1 MSKKVIGIDLG
12 TGFSAVST
20 IENGVPVV
28 ITNTE
33 GGRTTPSVVQ
43 INGDEVVIGSPAKR
57 SMVMKPK
64 NTVQFVK
71 RLMGCSWDDENV
83 QKMIR
88 LSTYEIINKNNKPY
102 VKIEGKEYS
111 PEQISSM
118 ILGEMKKI
126 AEDYLGDTVTDAVIT
141 CPAWFNDVQRNATK
155 TAGELAGLNVLRI
168 INEPTAAALAADLI
182 KGKKDKKIVVVD
194 SGCGTVDV
202 SVLDISDGVAEVLA
216 SDGDVFL
223 GGKDYDDA
231 LVKYI
236 ISEFKKSNGV
246 DLTKDQMAYARVVEA
261 AEKAKC
267 ELSSTTST
275 DISLSYIAFK
285 DGAPLHLA
293 MTITRARFESLIG
306 DLNRRTVEKA
316 LSAISKAKINASDVD
331 TILLVG
337 GTTRIPSLQEALKKN
352 VCQNLSSSVN
362 PDEAVTIGAAKQADI
377 LAGNSEGDVLLL
389 DVTPISLGI
398 ETLGGVMTK
407 LVEANTTIPTSKK
420 QVFSTAIDNQPAVT
434 IRVLQGERY
443 QADDNKTIGVFTLD
457 GILPAKKGTPQ
468 IEVTFD
474 IDANGIIS
482 VSAKDLGTNKEQHVK
497 IENQN
502 LSEEEINRIKA
513 DAEKFAEADKKKREE
528 QELFNSAEAFAGSIR
543 NALSD
548 TEHPLTISEEAKTE
562 INGLLDELDKAIQ
575 DKDKDKIKE
584 KQTEIQNIFNPIM
597 EELYK
602 ATGAGS
608 TGTNSEKTA

>member
-20 IENGVPVV
+20 IENGSPVV
-28 ITNTE
+28 IANSE

-43 INGDEVVIGSPAKR
+43 INGDEVVVGNAAKR

-71 RLMGCSWDDENV
+71 RLMGCSFDDENV
-83 QKMIR
+83 QKMIE
-88 LSTYEIINKNNKPY
+88 LSTYEIVNKNNKPY
-102 VKIEGKEYS
+102 VRIDEKDYS

-118 ILGEMKKI
+118 ILGEMKKT
-126 AEDYLGDTVTDAVIT
+126 AEDYLGTAVTDAVIT

-168 INEPTAAALAADLI
+168 INEPTAAILSSSLATD
-182 KGKKDKKIVVVD
+182 GKDKTVAVVD
-194 SGCGTVDV
+194 AGCGTLDV
-202 SVLDISDGVAEVLA
+202 SVCEISDGMVEVLS

-236 ISEFKKSNGV
+236 VEDFKKKNDI
-246 DLTKDQMAYARVVEA
+246 DLSKDQMAYARVLEA

-267 ELSSTTST
+267 ELSSTTSS
-275 DISLSYIAFK
+275 DINLSYIAFK
-285 DGAPLHLA
+285 DGSPIHLT
-293 MTITRARFESLIG
+293 MSITRAKFESLIG
-306 DLNRRTVEKA
+306 DLNQRTVDKA
-316 LSAISKAKINASDVD
+316 LSAISKAKISKSDVD
-331 TILLVG
+331 SILLVG

-352 VCQNLSSSVN
+352 VCKNLSSNVN

-377 LAGNSEGDVLLL
+377 LAGNSEGEVLLL

-420 QVFSTAIDNQPAVT
+420 QTFSTAADNQSAVT

-457 GILPAKKGTPQ
+457 GILPAKRGVPQ
-468 IEVTFD
+468 IEVSFD

-502 LSEEEINRIKA
+502 LSEDEISKIKA
-513 DAEKFAEADKKKREE
+513 DAEKFAEADKKKKED
-528 QELFNSAEAFAGSIR
+528 QETLNTAEVFANSIR
-543 NALSD
+543 TSLDDS
-548 TEHPLTISEEAKTE
+548 EHPVPMTDEIKTE
-562 INGLLDELDKAIQ
+562 VNTLLDELDSAIAE
-575 DKDKDKIKE
+575 KDVSKVKE
-584 KQTEIQNIFNPIM
+584 KQTAIQNIFNPIM

-602 ATGAGS
+602 ATQGTTEAPSGA
-608 TGTNSEKTA
+608 AD

>member
-20 IENGVPVV
+20 IENGSPVV
-28 ITNTE
+28 IANSE

-43 INGDEVVIGSPAKR
+43 INGDEVVVGNAAKR

-71 RLMGCSWDDENV
+71 RLMGCSFDDENV
-83 QKMIR
+83 QKMIE
-88 LSTYEIINKNNKPY
+88 LSTYEIVNKNNKPY
-102 VKIEGKEYS
+102 VRIDGKDYS

-118 ILGEMKKI
+118 ILGEMKKT
-126 AEDYLGDTVTDAVIT
+126 AEDYLGTSVTDAVIT

-168 INEPTAAALAADLI
+168 INEPTAAILSSSLATD
-182 KGKKDKKIVVVD
+182 GKDKTVAVVD
-194 SGCGTVDV
+194 AGCGTLDV
-202 SVLDISDGVAEVLA
+202 SVCEISDGMVEVLS

-236 ISEFKKSNGV
+236 VEDFKNKNGI
-246 DLTKDQMAYARVVEA
+246 DLSKDQMAYARVLEA

-267 ELSSTTST
+267 ELSSTSTS
-275 DISLSYIAFK
+275 DINLSYIAFK
-285 DGAPLHLA
+285 DGSPIHLT
-293 MTITRARFESLIG
+293 MSITRAKFERLIEG
-306 DLNRRTVEKA
+306 LNQRTVDKA
-316 LSAISKAKINASDVD
+316 LSAISKAKISKSDVD
-331 TILLVG
+331 SILLVG

-352 VCQNLSSSVN
+352 VCENLSSNVN

-420 QVFSTAIDNQPAVT
+420 QTFSTAADNQSAVT

-457 GILPAKKGTPQ
+457 GILPAKRGVPQ
-468 IEVTFD
+468 IEVSFD

-502 LSEEEINRIKA
+502 LSEDEINKIKA
-513 DAEKFAEADKKKREE
+513 DAEKFAETDKKKKEE
-528 QELFNSAEAFAGSIR
+528 QEILNTAEVFANSIR
-543 NALSD
+543 TSLDDS
-548 TEHPLTISEEAKTE
+548 EHPVPMTDEIKTE
-562 INGLLDELDKAIQ
+562 VKALLEELDSAIVE
-575 DKDKDKIKE
+575 KDVSKVKE
-584 KQTEIQNIFNPIM
+584 KQTAIQNIFNPIM

-602 ATGAGS
+602 ATQDATEAPSGS
-608 TGTNSEKTA
+608 TV